1 MKPEKKTFCRKE
13 RKKRGLKRKR
23 EKTNF
28 KAVNKK
34 DRGKQ
39 NFLLKSKF
47 FFLIFQNQREI
58 SFKIQEVQYN
68 VTERKPE

>member
-1 MKPEKKTFCRKE
+1 MKPEKKTFCRQE

-23 EKTNF
+23 EKRNF

>member
-1 MKPEKKTFCRKE
+1 MKPEKKTFCRQE

-23 EKTNF
+23 EKRNF

-47 FFLIFQNQREI
+47 FFLIF
-58 SFKIQEVQYN
+58 
-68 VTERKPE
+68 